1 MQHPEFVAEPTSD
14 TNAVSYSARGTRY
27 GDVVRTS
34 YRAITTDRVKNSG
47 GKGQG
52 VTSTGLFVSALAAS
66 SSQAVHEA
74 AKGMKLEDIRS
85 EMTHRGN
92 GAFTREATLGGDL
105 SGTERRTLLEA
116 ARTSLIDGF
125 LGATP

>member
-1 MQHPEFVAEPTSD
+1 M
-14 TNAVSYSARGTRY
+14 
-27 GDVVRTS
+27 
-34 YRAITTDRVKNSG
+34 KNSG

-74 AKGMKLEDIRS
+74 AKGMKLEDVRS
-85 EMTHRGN
+85 EMTHPGN
-92 GAFTREATLGGDL
+92 GAFTREVTLGGDL